1 MKSIKVK
8 TTDLSVTVRVAYQF
22 SFDHNF
28 VQLTKMFDVF
38 AIKLASTKNIWKG
51 CIWLSDII
59 LKEGQK

>member
-22 SFDHNF
+22 SFDYNF

-38 AIKLASTKNIWKG
+38 AIKLASTKNTLKG